1 MIKQINL
8 NTKKPIKKPINKIIQ
23 GDNNTKW
30 LNRSLEKNNL
40 LGLRIKYC
48 NIWLALELYWLKG

>member
-8 NTKKPIKKPINKIIQ
+8 NTKKPINKIIQ

-30 LNRSLEKNNL
+30 LNRFLEKNNL

-48 NIWLALELYWLKG
+48 NIRLALELYWLKG